1 MVKVE
6 RCTCPVKHCF
16 LKFRITDRFFVLLK
30 STESLKSTKR
40 AITRM
45 HWLCGQVSG
54 NIFGFFLKTINFFYE
69 QIFSVFQTLHLVGTW
84 KLLTTKVIR
93 FNFYRPP
100 RHVNGISRCV
110 HTLARLDVYVCP
122 IKVILSVVKGW
133 AMLVIAQ
140 YYNCSIT
147 FFFLRIR
154 LKIVKKWLEPYSN
167 FSIWK
172 KGTVPL
178 LRTILRF
185 IRTSKYLFK
194 VIKY

>member
-1 MVKVE
+1 M
-6 RCTCPVKHCF
+6 
-16 LKFRITDRFFVLLK
+16 
-30 STESLKSTKR
+30 
-40 AITRM
+40 
-45 HWLCGQVSG
+45 
-54 NIFGFFLKTINFFYE
+54 GFFLKTIIFFFMSKYFPSSKHC
-69 QIFSVFQTLHLVGTW
+69 ISLVLENYW
-84 KLLTTKVIR
+84 LLQSSDSTFTV
-93 FNFYRPP
+93 P